1 MEPLT
6 LELPLRGTVIVTV
19 THFFEQKPAPMAD
32 SDWDARGYVELDYEV
47 RTESG
52 QLIEDL
58 TIDESTLLEAK
69 ILDNA
74 ESY

>member
-1 MEPLT
+1 MTQLDIY
-6 LELPLRGTVIVTV
+6 LPLRGTVTVDV
-19 THFFEQKPAPMAD
+19 THFFEQKPVPMAD

-58 TIDESTLLEAK
+58 TVDEGYRLETK
-69 ILDNA
+69 IL
-74 ESY
+74 ELKHEL

>member
-1 MEPLT
+1 METVT
-6 LELPLRGTVIVTV
+6 LELPLRGIVIVTV
-19 THFFEQKPAPMAD
+19 THFFEQKPVPMSD

-58 TIDESTLLEAK
+58 TLDESALLEAK